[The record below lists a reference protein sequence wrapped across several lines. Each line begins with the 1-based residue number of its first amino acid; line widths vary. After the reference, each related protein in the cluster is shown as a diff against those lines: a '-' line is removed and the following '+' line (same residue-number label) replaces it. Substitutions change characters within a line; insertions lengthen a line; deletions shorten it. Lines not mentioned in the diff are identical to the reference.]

1 MAWKEMTVEE
11 MAKSMGVDVNEV
23 REKHRLI
30 ELIKKARKE
39 KKMSQVQLAK
49 KMGVT
54 QGRIAQIESRVGTA
68 QVNLEVLLAILREL
82 GYVYKI
88 VAKKM
93 GPDGAAA

>member
-1 MAWKEMTVEE
+1 MAWKEMNVDEL
-11 MAKSMGVDVNEV
+11 AKSAGVDIHEI

-49 KMGVT
+49 KVGVT

-68 QVNLEVLLAILREL
+68 KVTLEILLSILKHL
-82 GYVYKI
+82 GYEYRI
-88 VAKKM
+88 VAKK
-93 GPDGAAA
+93 AA

>member
-11 MAKSMGVDVNEV
+11 LAKSLGVDVYEV

-39 KKMSQVQLAK
+39 KKMSQAQLAK

-68 QVNLEVLLAILREL
+68 KVALEVLLSVLREL
-82 GYVYKI
+82 GYEYKI
-88 VAKKM
+88 IAKKV
-93 GPDGAAA
+93 A